1 MEVIDITIKTLHS
14 GVNYINEGQFLNRK
28 VELCSFTVVW
38 CLCVSLLFEITLDSI
53 SHLTKEIFIN
63 HLVPTWP
70 HFESACLLAG
80 FFLVNAGVNV
90 QQIRCMCMFHR
101 NGLLTFTD
109 KTKHTPIRSA
119 CSRTLTAQ
127 RSVATWTGH
136 SDAPARHL
144 LQRNP
149 SHPKL
154 PYSRRP
160 VPLFLHISGLNYWT
174 EVEELKLILWAEFQY
189 ELKFIYLPVKKRC
202 VVCVLCLLYCFI
214 CL

>member
-1 MEVIDITIKTLHS
+1 MF
-14 GVNYINEGQFLNRK
+14 N
-28 VELCSFTVVW
+28 
-38 CLCVSLLFEITLDSI
+38 
-53 SHLTKEIFIN
+53 
-63 HLVPTWP
+63 
-70 HFESACLLAG
+70 
-80 FFLVNAGVNV
+80 
-90 QQIRCMCMFHR
+90 RCMCMFHR
-101 NGLLTFTD
+101 NWLLTINQLWETFTD
-109 KTKHTPIRSA
+109 KKHTNQVSPT
-119 CSRTLTAQ
+119 CSRSLTAP

-202 VVCVLCLLYCFI
+202 VVCVLCLLYCFK
-214 CL
+214 CLFRCESTVFCIVRAVDVMHLLCTDIIFVKQYTSMYSF